1 MRPILLVRPDHNR
14 SDAEALA
21 AAGIDSVICP
31 LLQVVPVPDPDLAR
45 ELAKHLAAL
54 NLSRG
59 RIGLAPTDPPS
70 GHELPSHTSGEAG
83 PSPKTVARPVERVTN
98 ETFSATWL
106 VVTSPRTWKMWQRT
120 INELDSLLAEG
131 LAHGLQLAT
140 VGARTASSLPDF
152 ARERIVTPPGISAE
166 HLLAFLLEHV
176 EGTSRPTVLLPH
188 SARAR
193 RLLPDG
199 LRQAGWHVLEAAIYD
214 TVPIPGVRL
223 PDLTRL
229 GGVLLRSPSAAS
241 ALASLVPSLPS
252 ELTVFAVGPITAARC
267 RELGWR
273 PVEIDSTNPD
283 AIATAVAQRGG
294 SDRGMLES

>member
-31 LLQVVPVPDPDLAR
+31 LLQVVPVADPDPAR
-45 ELAKHLAAL
+45 ELAKR
-54 NLSRG
+54 LSAG
-59 RIGLAPTDPPS
+59 SLSSTESGLANDHLSPDLNQPKPAS
-70 GHELPSHTSGEAG
+70 AGLPDSQATGG
-83 PSPKTVARPVERVTN
+83 TG
-98 ETFSATWL
+98 SATWV
-106 VVTSPRTWKMWQRT
+106 VVTSPRTWEMWQRT

-131 LAHGLQLAT
+131 LAHGLKIAT
-140 VGARTASSLPDF
+140 VGARTASSLPEF
-152 ARERIVTPPGISAE
+152 ARECIVTPPGISAE
-166 HLLAFLLEHV
+166 DLLAFLLEHG

-199 LRQAGWHVLEAAIYD
+199 LQQAGWHVLEAAIYD

-223 PDLTRL
+223 PDLTKL

-241 ALASLVPSLPS
+241 ALASLAPELPS

-283 AIATAVAQRGG
+283 AIATAVAQRSG